1 VFPDPGQRLHAR
13 ASKAIARKRVLR
25 CSSARALEYLSYD
38 FDDVA
43 GAARLDANERKP
55 IGATASRWRQP
66 HL

>member
-1 VFPDPGQRLHAR
+1 
-13 ASKAIARKRVLR
+13 VLR